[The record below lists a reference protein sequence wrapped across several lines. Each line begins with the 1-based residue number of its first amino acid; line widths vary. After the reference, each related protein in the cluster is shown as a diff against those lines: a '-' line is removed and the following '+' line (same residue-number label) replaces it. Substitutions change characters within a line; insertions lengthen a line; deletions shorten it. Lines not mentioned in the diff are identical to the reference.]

1 MVALDPL
8 TLAIQGANQQGQLDQ
23 DKDYATTPIIFHDS
37 RNRTLIAAHHKDES
51 FYVYDL
57 HNLAA
62 GPVWQRQTGTII
74 GMMPAY
80 DPAQGPGGTLL
91 FLDGLGRLNAVDP
104 ATGADR
110 WPAVMVGSARG
121 TMAVAN
127 GLVYLNLGPG
137 GVAVVNETTGHL
149 VTTLQPPNA
158 DKAYSGVV
166 VSGGF
171 VYWLSG
177 AYLNAWSLPGG
188 ALPPAA
194 PSQ

>member
-1 MVALDPL
+1 
-8 TLAIQGANQQGQLDQ
+8 
-23 DKDYATTPIIFHDS
+23 
-37 RNRTLIAAHHKDES
+37 
-51 FYVYDL
+51 
-57 HNLAA
+57 
-62 GPVWQRQTGTII
+62 
-74 GMMPAY
+74 
-80 DPAQGPGGTLL
+80 
-91 FLDGLGRLNAVDP
+91 
-104 ATGADR
+104 
-110 WPAVMVGSARG
+110 MVGSARG
-121 TMAVAN
+121 NMAVAN